1 MTNSKSL
8 DLIKDII
15 VNIDNDKYPYLK
27 KILVENK
34 SDIKS
39 ENSNDELQQFIN
51 DNEDIEY
58 IIISVKTGDNIDNL
72 LDKIYNEVNSPD
84 NNIPINKIAK
94 TNLKEDLD
102 ATFSLILLGESSVGK
117 TNFMMR
123 YSLNIFETK
132 FLSTYGLNRESKRVQ
147 IYGKK
152 IYNVLITDTAG
163 QERFRSLPKRYYK
176 NQNGVLLLFSLD
188 DKKSFLEVSNWMND
202 IKNNN
207 QENENIII
215 YLIGNKIDLIENGE
229 EKITKEEKE
238 ELIEKIGVK
247 YYEISCKWDLNVE
260 EVMARMILDCYK
272 SNRPRNPSFQ
282 LTGEKTLE
290 KEAGCCIAKI
300 GGNDHQ

>member
-94 TNLKEDLD
+94 TNLKEDFD

-117 TNFMMR
+117 
-123 YSLNIFETK
+123 
-132 FLSTYGLNRESKRVQ
+132 
-147 IYGKK
+147 
-152 IYNVLITDTAG
+152 
-163 QERFRSLPKRYYK
+163 
-176 NQNGVLLLFSLD
+176 
-188 DKKSFLEVSNWMND
+188 
-202 IKNNN
+202 
-207 QENENIII
+207 II
-215 YLIGNKIDLIENGE
+215 
-229 EKITKEEKE
+229 
-238 ELIEKIGVK
+238 
-247 YYEISCKWDLNVE
+247 S
-260 EVMARMILDCYK
+260 
-272 SNRPRNPSFQ
+272 
-282 LTGEKTLE
+282 
-290 KEAGCCIAKI
+290 
-300 GGNDHQ
+300 